1 MNETGPGFHP
11 GRPTTA
17 RVYNY
22 AAGGK
27 DNYAADRELAG
38 EITGLAPGVGQVAA
52 QNRAFIRRAV
62 AYAVG
67 QGVCQF
73 ADIGAGIPLPGESTH
88 DIALECHPSAR
99 CVYVDKDPH
108 VFNHLVGQAEMP
120 PQVVALRGDLADPA
134 PVMASPVLAGCID
147 LARPVA
153 VILGAVLHFLPGPA
167 AYAAV
172 EHVKG
177 CLAPGSYLVIS
188 HATADATSEGVARAV
203 QARYAERLDP
213 LTFRTRAEVT
223 RFFDG
228 WDLVPPGV
236 AGINDWRNDGEA
248 GAPTALYGGVAFK
261 RPARRPHAADFQV

>member
-1 MNETGPGFHP
+1 MNGTGPGFDS

-27 DNYAADRELAG
+27 DNYAADRELAS
-38 EITGLAPGVGQVAA
+38 EIIGLAPGADQVAA
-52 QNRAFIRRAV
+52 RNRAFIHRAV
-62 AYAVG
+62 RYVADR
-67 QGVCQF
+67 GVCQF
-73 ADIGAGIPLPGESTH
+73 ADIGAGMPLLGEGTH
-88 DIALECHPSAR
+88 DIALEFHPSAR

-108 VFNHLVGQAEMP
+108 VYRHLVGQAEVP
-120 PQVVALRGDLADPA
+120 PQVTAMRGDLADPG
-134 PVMASPVLAGCID
+134 PVMASPLFTGCID

-167 AYAAV
+167 AYTAV
-172 EHVKG
+172 EHVKD
-177 CLAPGSYLVIS
+177 CLAPGSYLIIS
-188 HATADATSEGVARAV
+188 HATADAASEDVARAV
-203 QARYAERLDP
+203 QARYVERLDP

-236 AGINDWRNDGEA
+236 TGVSDWRAA
-248 GAPTALYGGVAFK
+248 GDTGALTALYGGVAVK
-261 RPARRPHAADFQV
+261 RPPRRPHAADFQV